1 MILLF
6 ILLLVYSLAVLF
18 VLYKKSNTENQ
29 FNKSAENQKV
39 SVEVLIPFRNEEGN
53 IERLIQSI
61 IAQETKFNVLYR
73 FINDHSDD
81 QSEKIVFKYI
91 DNNYPI
97 VFENYKD
104 IYGKKDLLN
113 HAIKISKA
121 DVILTTD
128 ADCILKKNW
137 VELMTSNLLENNADM
152 IVGQVQINKKNFW
165 GSVQALEFL
174 SIQSITR
181 FLFQIH
187 KPLLANGANLGFKRA
202 SFFEVGGYSK
212 HLDIA
217 TGDDIYLLKS
227 MKAFNKKICYLDNVN
242 ASVLTYPV
250 NTINEFIHQRIRW
263 SSKIKTKFL
272 SFEFILVLF
281 LFTMQVLTI
290 LSGILFVE
298 TSDLKFLLWIGL
310 KLIVDYFFLS
320 KSAEIL
326 SEDFKL
332 TTFIVLFL
340 IYPIYIIWIGLVSR
354 RNKYSWKNR
363 IY

>member
-1 MILLF
+1 MILF
-6 ILLLVYSLAVLF
+6 FVLLLIYSFAVAF
-18 VLYKKSNTENQ
+18 VLYKKSTIYEPSKYNLDNRV
-29 FNKSAENQKV
+29 V
-39 SVEVLIPFRNEEGN
+39 SVEVLIPFRNEEKN

-61 IAQETKFNVLYR
+61 ITQETTYKVLYR

-91 DNNYPI
+91 DTNYPI

-113 HAIKISKA
+113 HAIKISQA
-121 DVILTTD
+121 DIILTTD

-137 VELMTSNLLENNADM
+137 VELMTSNLIESNADM
-152 IVGQVQINKKNFW
+152 VVGQVQINKSNFW
-165 GSVQALEFL
+165 GSIQALEFL

-181 FLFQIH
+181 FLFQIQ

-202 SFFEVGGYSK
+202 SFYEVGGYSQ

-227 MKAFNKKICYLDNVN
+227 MKAHNKKINYLDNVN

-250 NTINEFIHQRIRW
+250 SSINEFIHQRIRW
-263 SSKIKTKFL
+263 SSKIKTKLF
-272 SFEFILVLF
+272 SFEFLLVLF
-281 LFTMQVLTI
+281 LFTMQIVTI
-290 LSGILFVE
+290 LSGLLFIESGNV
-298 TSDLKFLLWIGL
+298 SYLIWIFL
-310 KLIVDYFFLS
+310 KLFVDYFFLS

-354 RNKYSWKNR
+354 NNKYSWKNR
-363 IY
+363 VY